1 MVVAYQSYAPYL
13 WSALLALVVVLAI
26 WVITLQLR
34 LNRMVRHY
42 NRLFSGTT
50 FGTFE
55 DAMDRYVSR
64 LDETVSHVDALSQL
78 CKTVETNLL
87 GTIQRVG
94 IVRFN
99 PFSDTGS
106 DQSFAVALLD
116 GNGSGIVL
124 SSLFSRS
131 STRIFAKSV
140 VAGKSSHPLTD
151 EEREAIDQAMQSRPA
166 ITTAAGSD

>member
-1 MVVAYQSYAPYL
+1 MAEAYQLYAPYL
-13 WSALLALVVVLAI
+13 WSALVALLLVLSI
-26 WVITLQLR
+26 WVISLQMR

-55 DAMDRYVSR
+55 DAMDRYVTR
-64 LDETVSHVDALSQL
+64 LEETVVQVDSLAQL
-78 CKTVETNLL
+78 CHAVESNLV

-124 SSLFSRS
+124 SSLFSRA
-131 STRIFAKSV
+131 STRMFAKSV
-140 VAGKSSHPLTD
+140 IAGKSTHPLTD
-151 EEREAIDQAMQSRPA
+151 EEREAIDQAMQSRPVVSS
-166 ITTAAGSD
+166 AAN

>member
-1 MVVAYQSYAPYL
+1 MAGAYGLYAPYL
-13 WSALLALVVVLAI
+13 WSATVALIVVLII
-26 WVITLQLR
+26 WVISLQVR

-55 DAMDRYVSR
+55 DAMDRYVTR
-64 LDETVSHVDALSQL
+64 LDETVAHVDSLAQL
-78 CKTVETNLL
+78 CNAVESNLL

-99 PFSDTGS
+99 PFADTGS

-131 STRIFAKSV
+131 STRMFAKSI
-140 VAGKSSHPLTD
+140 VAGKSNHPLTD

-166 ITTAAGSD
+166 LASSASSH

>member
-1 MVVAYQSYAPYL
+1 MVEAYQLYAPYL
-13 WSALLALVVVLAI
+13 WSALVALLVVISI

-34 LNRMVRHY
+34 LNRLVRHY

-64 LDETVSHVDALSQL
+64 LDDTVAHVDALAQL
-78 CKTVETNLL
+78 CKAVETNLL

-166 ITTAAGSD
+166 LAPTARSD

>member
-1 MVVAYQSYAPYL
+1 MAEAYRLYAPYL
-13 WSALLALVVVLAI
+13 WSALVALVLVLSI
-26 WVITLQLR
+26 WVVTLQVR

-50 FGTFE
+50 FGRFE
-55 DAMDRYVSR
+55 DAMDRYVTR
-64 LDETVSHVDALSQL
+64 LDDTVARVDSLAQL
-78 CKTVETNLL
+78 CHAVESNLL

-106 DQSFAVALLD
+106 DQSFSVALLD

-140 VAGKSSHPLTD
+140 IETNSNHPLTTQ
-151 EEREAIDQAMQSRPA
+151 ERQP
-166 ITTAAGSD
+166 

>member
-1 MVVAYQSYAPYL
+1 MAEAYRLYAPYL
-13 WSALLALVVVLAI
+13 WSALVALVVVLSVWI
-26 WVITLQLR
+26 VSLQVR

-50 FGTFE
+50 FGSFE
-55 DAMDRYVSR
+55 DAMDRYVTR
-64 LDETVSHVDALSQL
+64 LEETVGQVDSLTQL
-78 CKTVETNLL
+78 CQAVEGNLL

-131 STRIFAKSV
+131 STRMFAKSV
-140 VAGKSSHPLTD
+140 IEGKSNHPLTD
-151 EEREAIDQAMQSRPA
+151 EERQAIEQAIQSRPV
-166 ITTAAGSD
+166 TTGSLSG